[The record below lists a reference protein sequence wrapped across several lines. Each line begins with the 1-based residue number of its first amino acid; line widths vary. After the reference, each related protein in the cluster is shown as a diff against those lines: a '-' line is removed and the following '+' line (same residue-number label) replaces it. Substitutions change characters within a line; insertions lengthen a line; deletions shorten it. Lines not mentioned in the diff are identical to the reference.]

1 MDDIF
6 HWIIMNINRTK
17 TWMEEERVKDY
28 TFQQSDCNLLLNH
41 NVFFPWLHQKQ
52 IYEKY
57 IHTH

>member
-6 HWIIMNINRTK
+6 HWIMNINRTK

-41 NVFFPWLHQKQ
+41 NVIFPWLHQKQ

-57 IHTH
+57 VYTH